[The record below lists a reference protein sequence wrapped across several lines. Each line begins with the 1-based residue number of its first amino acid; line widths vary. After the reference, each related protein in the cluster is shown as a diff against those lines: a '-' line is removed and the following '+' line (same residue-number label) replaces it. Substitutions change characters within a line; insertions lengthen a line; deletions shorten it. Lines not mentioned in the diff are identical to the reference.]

1 MFFNVS
7 LIAHK
12 GINIF
17 FDLQILVR
25 IFLFNLS
32 FGASRTSFYPSL
44 ILRLSFA
51 QPSLKRILNFEL
63 AHKSFLK
70 KILLF
75 LKYLVSLQQ

>member
-32 FGASRTSFYPSL
+32 FGASRTGFYPLVRAAQAFILRSTFAYPSL
-44 ILRLSFA
+44 NLR
-51 QPSLKRILNFEL
+51 
-63 AHKSFLK
+63 
-70 KILLF
+70 
-75 LKYLVSLQQ
+75 

>member
-32 FGASRTSFYPSL
+32 FAQPSLNLRSTFAQPSL
-44 ILRLSFA
+44 ILRSRFA
-51 QPSLKRILNFEL
+51 QGSVEL
-63 AHKSFLK
+63 
-70 KILLF
+70 
-75 LKYLVSLQQ
+75 VD

>member
-32 FGASRTSFYPSL
+32 FGASRTGFYPSSHTRLRQLADFPSL

-51 QPSLKRILNFEL
+51 YPSLILRSTFAEKNFE
-63 AHKSFLK
+63 F
-70 KILLF
+70 
-75 LKYLVSLQQ
+75 